1 MLRFHFSFPTVAVA
15 AVATAIL
22 CGEIIFPA
30 VLPTV
35 FAATQQI
42 WLIFNSAPVLACNLE
57 NSTLLDVEL
66 PVTNVPI
73 DPISGATKWIKA
85 SCYTYDKICDRLCHS
100 AVSHDLSCRKH
111 CHDRNDR
118 LKHLNHCLA

>member
-1 MLRFHFSFPTVAVA
+1 MITNNTKYLITFVKISLSFPTVAVA

-35 FAATQQI
+35 FAATSQI

-73 DPISGATKWIKA
+73 DPISGATNG
-85 SCYTYDKICDRLCHS
+85 
-100 AVSHDLSCRKH
+100 VSPTKGY
-111 CHDRNDR
+111 
-118 LKHLNHCLA
+118 